1 MLKFVPEAWGP
12 QVHAPSGSVTRTRT
26 GPNAISFTS
35 EAYYA
40 ILLVTPQP
48 ERIMTL
54 NSDKR
59 NVFEAPAATL
69 ELVPQGAELFAEWR
83 RPKENYLFALWPERL
98 RALAIAEYDHDRI
111 DFAPPASGQTD
122 REAAS
127 LAQLLESEFRRIPDE
142 SINEIY
148 VDSLLTVF
156 GTHLLKRYG
165 SRPVRPSRA
174 RGGLRTTIM
183 SRVDDYIRANL
194 AGRIYL
200 ADLAALAGVSPT
212 HFARAFRQR
221 TGQPPYQYIT
231 KERLRLV
238 AELAKDH
245 SLTIG
250 EIAAKAGFAT
260 HSQMTATMR
269 RYWGITP
276 SDIRRGRVI

>member
-1 MLKFVPEAWGP
+1 MLEFVPDAWGP
-12 QVHAPSGSVTRTRT
+12 QVHVPSGSVTRTRT

-54 NSDKR
+54 NSDRR

-83 RPKENYLFALWPERL
+83 RPKENYLFALSPERL
-98 RALAIAEYDHDRI
+98 RELAIAEYEDDRI
-111 DFAPPASGQTD
+111 DFALPARGQTD

-127 LAQLLESEFRRIPDE
+127 LAKLLESEFRRIPDG
-142 SINEIY
+142 SINELY

-156 GTHLLKRYG
+156 GTHLLKRYR
-165 SRPVRPSRA
+165 SNPKKLFKA
-174 RGGLRTTIM
+174 RGGLRTAILG
-183 SRVDDYIRANL
+183 RVDEYIRANL
-194 AGRIYL
+194 SDRINL
-200 ADLAALAGVSPT
+200 ADLAAIAGVSPT
-212 HFARAFRQR
+212 HFARAFRQK
-221 TGQPPYQYIT
+221 TGQPPYQYIMM
-231 KERLRLV
+231 ERLRLV
-238 AELAKDH
+238 AELAKDR

-276 SDIRRGRVI
+276 SDIRRGRVT